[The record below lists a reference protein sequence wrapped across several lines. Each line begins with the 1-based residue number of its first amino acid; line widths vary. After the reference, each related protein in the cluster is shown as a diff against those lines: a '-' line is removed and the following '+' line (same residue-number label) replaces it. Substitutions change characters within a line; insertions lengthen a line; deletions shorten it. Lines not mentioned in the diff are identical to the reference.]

1 LLDKAKYKVF
11 DVNLRSPHYSKELVG
26 ELLSKADIVKLNA
39 AELIL
44 IAEWYS
50 PGCQSEE
57 KAVQFL
63 MERFDIGEL
72 LITRGGEGASYYTP
86 HFRYDCAA
94 YKVDVAD
101 TIGSGDSFLSAF
113 LTMKLRNEP
122 IEVAL
127 DYSVAMGAFVT
138 SKSGACP
145 EYSKSDF
152 ERFIYEKKLS
162 GKLTPVK

>member
-1 LLDKAKYKVF
+1 MLSLLDKAKYKVF

-72 LITRGGEGASYYTP
+72 LITRGGEVPPITLRISDTTAP
-86 HFRYDCAA
+86 RIKWMWLILLAA
-94 YKVDVAD
+94 A
-101 TIGSGDSFLSAF
+101 ILSCLLF
-113 LTMKLRNEP
+113 
-122 IEVAL
+122 
-127 DYSVAMGAFVT
+127 
-138 SKSGACP
+138 
-145 EYSKSDF
+145 
-152 ERFIYEKKLS
+152 
-162 GKLTPVK
+162 